1 VTSDARPTFDEPAT
15 IRTAPLDP
23 TAARDGEVLAPA
35 GRDHPAGAP
44 GVQVVTVP
52 ADADAEAVDV
62 RVPMVGGQE
71 VGFIYERPG
80 G

>member
-1 VTSDARPTFDEPAT
+1 
-15 IRTAPLDP
+15 
-23 TAARDGEVLAPA
+23 
-35 GRDHPAGAP
+35 
-44 GVQVVTVP
+44 VVTVP
-52 ADADAEAVDV
+52 ANAEAVDV